1 MFHVKINGRTHDTFA
16 LHATAR
22 MCIDELQ
29 ADHPRARLTITS
41 DEPRYRIRTWA
52 DGYGLWNAEVRDPRH
67 DTLQRLTDK
76 QIRNMR
82 DAGKRAILK
91 EIRDREE
98 SPTRPRNTISTTVH
112 IKWAKSKQGH
122 AKWGHY
128 VGSPDTLHVAETPAP

>member
-16 LHATAR
+16 LNATAIR
-22 MCIDELQ
+22 CAEALEELRP
-29 ADHPRARLTITS
+29 DSKVTITS

-52 DGYGLWNAEVRDPRH
+52 DGHGLWHAEVRDPRH

-76 QIRNMR
+76 EISNMR
-82 DAGKRAILK
+82 AAGKRAILK

-98 SPTRPRNTISTTVH
+98 SPTRPRNTIVTRVH

-128 VGSPDTLHVAETPAP
+128 VGSPDTLHITETPAP